1 MDSPVAPPGRTRYGV
16 IYYGVALAVIQ
27 YIDRVCIGQAR
38 GEIQESLHLEKSQM
52 GWIFGAFAL
61 AYALFEVPTGWLGD
75 KFGPRK
81 TLMRVVLWWSLF
93 TAATGW
99 AWSRASMIV
108 IRFLFGAGEAGCFPN
123 LTRIFT
129 TWLQPA
135 EKVRAQAIL
144 WFCAR
149 WGGAITPLLVALF
162 LQVVNWRVAFGL
174 FGSLGVV
181 WAVFFFRWFR
191 DDPKD
196 HPGVNASER
205 ALLANNPPVARHD
218 AVPWRSFCAS
228 RTTWLLWFQY
238 FCFSYC
244 WYFFV
249 TWLPGYLS
257 DNYKH
262 RFGPLALALMAGV
275 PLFGGGFGNLLGGF
289 FTTRLN
295 RWTGSLAQTRR
306 TLSFAGFALAGLAF
320 LVPSRTENLVLI
332 LLALGLASL
341 AGDLSMPCSWGACM
355 DVGGKFSG
363 TFAGSMNMMGNLG
376 GAVGPVVAGYMS
388 YKTGFVVF
396 AGVYF
401 LGALSWLFI
410 DPVTPLDRRDP
421 VLDSAATAAAGAG

>member
-1 MDSPVAPPGRTRYGV
+1 MDPAAPSKTRYGV
-16 IYYGVALAVIQ
+16 IYFGVALAVIQ

-38 GEIQESLHLEKSQM
+38 GAIQDSLHLEKSQM
-52 GWIFGAFAL
+52 GWIFGAFGL
-61 AYALFEVPTGWLGD
+61 AYALFEVPTGWMGD

-81 TLMRVVLWWSLF
+81 TLLRVVLWWSAF
-93 TAATGW
+93 TAATGL
-99 AWSRASMIV
+99 AWNRWSMIV

-123 LTRIFT
+123 LTRVFT

-162 LQVVNWRVAFGL
+162 LKVVQWRIAFGV
-174 FGSLGVV
+174 FGSLGVI
-181 WAVFFFRWFR
+181 WAIFFFRWFR
-191 DDPKD
+191 DDPRD
-196 HPGVNASER
+196 HPGVNPAER
-205 ALLANNPPVARHD
+205 DLLAANPPVARHD
-218 AVPWRSFCAS
+218 AVPWGRFCS
-228 RTTWLLWFQY
+228 SPTTWLLWLQY

-257 DNYKH
+257 DNYSK
-262 RFGPLALALMAGV
+262 RFSTLELAMMAGV
-275 PLFGGGFGNLLGGF
+275 PLFGGGFGNILGGF
-289 FTTRLN
+289 FTTWLN
-295 RWTGSLAQTRR
+295 QWTGSLARTRKF
-306 TLSFAGFALAGLAF
+306 LSFSGFALAGLAF
-320 LVPSRTENLVLI
+320 LIPSRTDDLLLI
-332 LLALGLASL
+332 MLALGFASMV
-341 AGDLSMPCSWGACM
+341 GDLSMPCSWGACM

-376 GAVGPVVAGYMS
+376 GFVGPVVAGYMS

-401 LGALSWLFI
+401 VGALSWLFI
-410 DPVTPLDRRDP
+410 DPVTPLDRDT
-421 VLDSAATAAAGAG
+421 SAATIAIPAGS

>member
-1 MDSPVAPPGRTRYGV
+1 MDSNPAVPATRTRYGV

-38 GEIQESLHLEKSQM
+38 GEIQGSLHLDKAQM
-52 GWIFGAFAL
+52 GWIFGAFGL

-81 TLMRVVLWWSLF
+81 TLMRVVLWWSFF
-93 TAATGW
+93 TAATGL
-99 AWSRASMIV
+99 AWNRGSMIV

-123 LTRIFT
+123 LTRVFT

-149 WGGAITPLLVALF
+149 CGGAITPLLVALF
-162 LQVVNWRVAFGL
+162 LKVVNWRVAFGV

-181 WAVFFFRWFR
+181 WAFFFYRWFR
-191 DDPKD
+191 DDPKE
-196 HPGVNASER
+196 HPGVNAAEQ

-218 AVPWRSFCAS
+218 AVPWGRFCSS
-228 RTTWLLWFQY
+228 RTTWLLWLQY

-257 DNYKH
+257 DNYKG
-262 RFGPLALALMAGV
+262 RFGSLELALMAGV

-289 FTTRLN
+289 FTARLN
-295 RWTGSLAQTRR
+295 RWTGSLARTRR
-306 TLSFAGFALAGLAF
+306 ALSFTGFALAVLAF
-320 LVPSRTENLVLI
+320 LIPSRTDDLTII
-332 LLALGLASL
+332 LLALGFASL

-376 GAVGPVVAGYMS
+376 GAVGPVVAGYMT
-388 YKTGFVVF
+388 YKMGFVVF

-401 LGALSWLFI
+401 LGALAWLFI
-410 DPVTPLDRRDP
+410 DPVTPLDRDP
-421 VLDSAATAAAGAG
+421 SASVSTAT